1 MGALFIFSFLALF
14 SAEEM
19 LASISRGQHSQ
30 SASAR
35 PAEWPPQQ
43 SSHLPSSHRGP
54 PPPPCPQTLSSIAT
68 SLVWVSGFVWFRLS
82 VLQTPSVSEAGRHLC
97 LSPRLASSSREPSRP
112 VPVGPNAAFHLFLQ
126 PSGVHWVNA
135 PHHPIACSQAPSCFH
150 VLATVHNVAVNQL
163 CFWSL
168 WIKPGL
174 KLCG

>member
-30 SASAR
+30 SASAPCR
-35 PAEWPPQQ
+35 VAAPAVQ
-43 SSHLPSSHRGP
+43 P
-54 PPPPCPQTLSSIAT
+54 PPIVSPWAPSPTLSPDTLLNSHQ
-68 SLVWVSGFVWFRLS
+68 SGLGLRFCLV
-82 VLQTPSVSEAGRHLC
+82 PSVCFTDSKRERSRRHLC

-126 PSGVHWVNA
+126 PSGVRWVNA